1 MYSWCFRVLISHCIL
16 SPGVTSVLPPY
27 FLDSE
32 TKTYLL
38 VLLGMSLVTVFLLQQ
53 LDVTEEWDE
62 ALLTGIFQAVS
73 ISTTTGFTTEA
84 YHLWPGAIPVIL
96 IFASFIGGCAGS
108 TAGGIKVI
116 RFMLLIKQGRREI
129 ARLIHPNA
137 LIPIKVGGKPL
148 SDRVINAVWG
158 FFSAYVGSFV
168 VIMIVLMVSGLDQ
181 ITAFSAVAATMN
193 NLGPGLGEVGPNYA
207 DLNDVAKW
215 VLCFAMLLGRLEVF
229 TLLVIL
235 SGAFWRK

>member
-1 MYSWCFRVLISHCIL
+1 MSIIAWPVFAWRNL
-16 SPGVTSVLPPY
+16 SIAPY
-27 FLDSE
+27 VLDSE
-32 TKTYLL
+32 TRTYLMIL
-38 VLLGMSLVTVFLLQQ
+38 VVLSVVTSALLYAMHVTSTLS
-53 LDVTEEWDE
+53 DS
-62 ALLTGIFQAVS
+62 LLTGIFQAVS
-73 ISTTTGFTTEA
+73 ISTTTGFTSES
-84 YHLWPGAIPVIL
+84 YYLWPGAIPVIL

-148 SDRVINAVWG
+148 SDRVVSAVWG

-168 VIMIVLMVSGLDQ
+168 VIMVVIMISGLDQ
-181 ITAFSAVAATMN
+181 ITAFSAVAATIN
-193 NLGPGLGEVGPNYA
+193 NLGPGMGEVGPNYA
-207 DLNDVAKW
+207 NINDFAKW
-215 VLCFAMLLGRLEVF
+215 MLCFAMLLGRLEVF
-229 TLLVIL
+229 TLLVII